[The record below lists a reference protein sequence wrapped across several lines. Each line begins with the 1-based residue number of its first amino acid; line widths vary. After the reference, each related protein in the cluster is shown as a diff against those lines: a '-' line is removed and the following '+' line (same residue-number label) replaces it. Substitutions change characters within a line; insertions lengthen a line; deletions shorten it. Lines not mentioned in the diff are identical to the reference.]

1 MDGWKLIALFVV
13 QISDIEVWLRS
24 KINYNYSWFLRRG
37 SSRLIKWIYKERHEL
52 LLLKRKQQHNY
63 SLSKQTQ
70 PRYFLLACL
79 PPCNLAYAFI
89 QLARK
94 RVQRF
99 EKMTG
104 IVNKV
109 YCACSLTSSIEGKWP
124 RLFIMLAAFFGVIVK
139 VYSMTTLFPLYIL
152 YYQTGMGVQLELW
165 ALSVYCRANNVLS
178 STPGNRMIYK

>member
-24 KINYNYSWFLRRG
+24 KINYNYSWFLRSG
-37 SSRLIKWIYKERHEL
+37 SNRLIKWIYKERYEL

-70 PRYFLLACL
+70 PRFFLLACL

-99 EKMTG
+99 EKMAG

-124 RLFIMLAAFFGVIVK
+124 RLFIMLAAFFWRYCESVFHDNLISSL
-139 VYSMTTLFPLYIL
+139 YSLLPD
-152 YYQTGMGVQLELW
+152 
-165 ALSVYCRANNVLS
+165 
-178 STPGNRMIYK
+178 GNGSAARTVSIECLLPCE

>member
-70 PRYFLLACL
+70 PRFFLLACL

-99 EKMTG
+99 EKMAG

-124 RLFIMLAAFFGVIVK
+124 RLFIMLAAFFWRYCESVFHDNLISSL
-139 VYSMTTLFPLYIL
+139 YSLLPD
-152 YYQTGMGVQLELW
+152 
-165 ALSVYCRANNVLS
+165 
-178 STPGNRMIYK
+178 GNGSAARTVSIECLLPCE

>member
-13 QISDIEVWLRS
+13 QIGDIEVWLRS
-24 KINYNYSWFLRRG
+24 KINYNYSWFLRSG
-37 SSRLIKWIYKERHEL
+37 SSRLIKWIYKERYEL

-70 PRYFLLACL
+70 PRFLLLACL
-79 PPCNLAYAFI
+79 PPCNVAYAFI

-99 EKMTG
+99 EKMAG

-109 YCACSLTSSIEGKWP
+109 YCACSLILNWREMASIVYNVS
-124 RLFIMLAAFFGVIVK
+124 RLFLALLWKCIPWQPYFLFIFF
-139 VYSMTTLFPLYIL
+139 TTRREW
-152 YYQTGMGVQLELW
+152 V
-165 ALSVYCRANNVLS
+165 CS
-178 STPGNRMIYK
+178 SNCEHWVFIAVRITY

>member
-13 QISDIEVWLRS
+13 QIRDIEVWLRS
-24 KINYNYSWFLRRG
+24 KINYNYSWFLRSG
-37 SSRLIKWIYKERHEL
+37 SSRLIKWIYKERYEL

-70 PRYFLLACL
+70 PRFLLLACL
-79 PPCNLAYAFI
+79 PPCNVAYAFI

-99 EKMTG
+99 EKMAG

-124 RLFIMLAAFFGVIVK
+124 RLFIMLAAFFWRYCESVFHDNLISSL
-139 VYSMTTLFPLYIL
+139 YSLLPD
-152 YYQTGMGVQLELW
+152 GNGC
-165 ALSVYCRANNVLS
+165 AARSVSIECLL
-178 STPGNRMIYK
+178 TCE

>member
-1 MDGWKLIALFVV
+1 MDGWKLIALFVI

-24 KINYNYSWFLRRG
+24 KINYNYSWFLRSG
-37 SSRLIKWIYKERHEL
+37 SNRLIKWIYKERHEL

-99 EKMTG
+99 EKMAG

-124 RLFIMLAAFFGVIVK
+124 RLLAAFFWRYCESVFHDNLISSL
-139 VYSMTTLFPLYIL
+139 YSLLPD
-152 YYQTGMGVQLELW
+152 
-165 ALSVYCRANNVLS
+165 
-178 STPGNRMIYK
+178 GNGYAARTVSNECLLLPRE